1 MKVKLIKKIID
12 EVYPKDKRQ
21 LIFDKHT
28 PGLVLVVGSRRKDN
42 TCSKNYFYSYRPKG
56 SKHSTRIH
64 IGSADKLSVA
74 AARIRI
80 KKVQSD
86 IFNKKDPILIKQKL
100 KNEPTLGELVEVYFK
115 TYLNKNNFKE
125 KSIENIRSSFRVWIL
140 HQPKKPG
147 YHQYFT
153 YSVKDKKISEI
164 KSEDI
169 KQIHDA
175 VKVKSGYAA
184 NRLVEYLRSMFTWAI
199 KKKYLIMNPVKFSGD
214 DKFKEY
220 QTNKILTEDQ
230 RENLLRRCFVK
241 DERTNKLNVD
251 YYTRNDLNL
260 VSCLAIAWALLTG
273 RRQKSEGFCIT
284 FGQLDLNQN
293 KIYFDD
299 TKTGA
304 AEYDL
309 GPRAVDLIKTIQRSK
324 FLNLNYP
331 EKRYGSKIIPATI
344 VPGPWVENPG
354 DFVFPSKTSKSGHVT
369 EARKTWR
376 RLLKDCRINYLP
388 LKQCRHTFGTLLL
401 SKGRSLTAVQAAL
414 GHTNAATTQ
423 RYAKILAKDVKAA
436 LTAMDQTQKET
447 AQILKLDK

>member
-1 MKVKLIKKIID
+1 
-12 EVYPKDKRQ
+12 
-21 LIFDKHT
+21 
-28 PGLVLVVGSRRKDN
+28 
-42 TCSKNYFYSYRPKG
+42 
-56 SKHSTRIH
+56 
-64 IGSADKLSVA
+64 
-74 AARIRI
+74 
-80 KKVQSD
+80 
-86 IFNKKDPILIKQKL
+86 KDPILIKQKL

-273 RRQKSEGFCIT
+273 RRQKSEG
-284 FGQLDLNQN
+284 
-293 KIYFDD
+293 
-299 TKTGA
+299 
-304 AEYDL
+304 
-309 GPRAVDLIKTIQRSK
+309 
-324 FLNLNYP
+324 
-331 EKRYGSKIIPATI
+331 
-344 VPGPWVENPG
+344 
-354 DFVFPSKTSKSGHVT
+354 
-369 EARKTWR
+369 
-376 RLLKDCRINYLP
+376 
-388 LKQCRHTFGTLLL
+388 
-401 SKGRSLTAVQAAL
+401 
-414 GHTNAATTQ
+414 
-423 RYAKILAKDVKAA
+423 
-436 LTAMDQTQKET
+436 
-447 AQILKLDK
+447 